1 MFFTSGASQLFKIL
15 VVCDLFVRLPKAESF
30 GESIMRQ
37 EIRSPMNWRIIKG
50 GNGDHSFQNTQNLR
64 TQKMAAEKPV
74 YYWDGEH
81 LTPEDVGLG
90 RTGYA

>member
-1 MFFTSGASQLFKIL
+1 
-15 VVCDLFVRLPKAESF
+15 
-30 GESIMRQ
+30 
-37 EIRSPMNWRIIKG
+37 MNWRIIKG
-50 GNGDHSFQNTQNLR
+50 GNGDLSFQNTQNLR

-74 YYWDGEH
+74 YYLDGEH